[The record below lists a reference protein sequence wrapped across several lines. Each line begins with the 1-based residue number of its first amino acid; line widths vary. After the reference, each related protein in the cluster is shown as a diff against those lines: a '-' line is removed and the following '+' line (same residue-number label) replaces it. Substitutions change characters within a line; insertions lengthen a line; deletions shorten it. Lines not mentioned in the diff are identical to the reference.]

1 MARSQLEVVMLQA
14 QEQFLSLFEVEDVIR
29 KFEEQYKITTTEFLR
44 NSELRATL
52 PEDDI
57 FQWEAFDAHRQ
68 ELIRVGE
75 ELRSGY
81 LSNVAKATP
90 GVANL
95 PAEEKMCLLAA

>member
-1 MARSQLEVVMLQA
+1 MLQA

-52 PEDDI
+52 PEDAI
-57 FQWEAFDAHRQ
+57 FQWEAFDAHRE

-75 ELRSGY
+75 ELRSEY
-81 LSNVAKATP
+81 LSTVAKSTTGIP
-90 GVANL
+90 NL
-95 PAEEKMCLLAA
+95 PTAEKMCLLAA